1 MEGWVSRNN
10 TVVCC
15 IEPKSDI
22 SFQELQDKIFSEET
36 RRLYGKVCR
45 FQFGTRVLYLLND
58 FALSK
63 DMFNRD
69 SCSYRDNKARS
80 KFVHTLFS
88 MRFNVNPFPTVVD
101 ESREGL

>member
-1 MEGWVSRNN
+1 MERWVSRNN

-36 RRLYGKVCR
+36 FRLYGKVCR

-80 KFVHTLFS
+80 ISILSNQSS
-88 MRFNVNPFPTVVD
+88 MLPYNPYIYPF
-101 ESREGL
+101 